1 MPHSR
6 FTPLALAGAIA
17 ATLVASAPAYAWDS
31 LTVFGDSLSD
41 GGNVG
46 RFTYDGAQ
54 HPLYDEILAADAG
67 LSLRPS
73 SQGGSN
79 YAQGGAVTVPALNP
93 AFNTQDQLA
102 RWLQRNNGRAE
113 RNGLYIY
120 WAGAN
125 DIAAAVLANPLTAP
139 QTVAASASAA
149 AAQVRTLLDA
159 GAGTVIVPNVPQLGT
174 TPLMIETVLQLTGS
188 LGDSALQA
196 AFQSLNATPVLSQ
209 AAREQAIQTAF
220 SRAAGEV
227 SAIPAVRDA
236 LAQQLFALWQVLSE
250 QVTALSDGFNQQE
263 EAGLAALKGN
273 IVRADIAGLLS
284 EVIADPARYGLS
296 NTIGMACPPGTSAAQ
311 CTSATPGF
319 SEAQRFLF
327 ADRLHPSPAV
337 HAMIADYIRSILDA
351 PALVSSL
358 TAAPA
363 GAARDMQNTLEGHLQ
378 QQRQQAQSAGEFS
391 LFGGY
396 AGQHADYR
404 RSDMLTGDA
413 TQASLTLGMG
423 YQLTDSW
430 QAGLVLSRSD
440 QRQHPDDRYSFKM
453 RGNLVALYSQLTLS
467 EQGWINADVHYGDL
481 SYDAIERRIP
491 IGPATRTEQGSSSG
505 KLLGFRV
512 QSGWDFPLTAHL
524 STGPVVRYALDYA
537 RAGGYRENGESSTAM
552 RFSDQT
558 RHTQTG
564 AAGWRIDTARWPVNP
579 WAEISY
585 NRQFGDAESSV
596 RGGLKSTRTAFT
608 RTVSNGDDSWL
619 EAAAGASVPLTDAVS
634 AFTGVSAIGGNS
646 DRRQITWNIGI
657 NATF

>member
-1 MPHSR
+1 MPHSC
-6 FTPLALAGAIA
+6 FTPLALAGVIA

-54 HPLYDEILAADAG
+54 HPLYDEILAADSG

-73 SQGGSN
+73 SQGGNN

-174 TPLMIETVLQLTGS
+174 TPLMMETVLQLTGP
-188 LGDSALQA
+188 LADSALQA

-284 EVIADPARYGLS
+284 
-296 NTIGMACPPGTSAAQ
+296 PPGTSAAQ

-378 QQRQQAQSAGEFS
+378 QQRQQAQSTGEFS

-404 RSDMLTGDA
+404 RSDLLTGDA

-440 QRQHPDDRYSFKM
+440 QRQHPDDRYSYKL
-453 RGNLVALYSQLTLS
+453 RGNLVALYSQLTLF

-481 SYDAIERRIP
+481 SYDAIERRVQ
-491 IGPATRTEQGSSSG
+491 IGPATRTEQGNSSG

-537 RAGGYRENGESSTAM
+537 RAGGYRENGEAVPQCVFPIRPGIPRLAQPAGVST
-552 RFSDQT
+552 
-558 RHTQTG
+558 
-564 AAGWRIDTARWPVNP
+564 P
-579 WAEISY
+579 
-585 NRQFGDAESSV
+585 
-596 RGGLKSTRTAFT
+596 RGGPSIPGRKSAT
-608 RTVSNGDDSWL
+608 TVSL
-619 EAAAGASVPLTDAVS
+619 VTLRAAFAV
-634 AFTGVSAIGGNS
+634 
-646 DRRQITWNIGI
+646 D
-657 NATF
+657 

>member
-1 MPHSR
+1 MRHSR
-6 FTPLALAGAIA
+6 FTPSALAGAIA
-17 ATLVASAPAYAWDS
+17 LTAVAAAPAYAWDS

-41 GGNVG
+41 SGNVG
-46 RFTYDGAQ
+46 RFTYDGAR
-54 HPLYDEILAADAG
+54 HPLYDDILAADLG
-67 LSLRPS
+67 QSLRPS

-79 YAQGGAVTVPALNP
+79 YAEGGAVTVPALNP
-93 AFNTQDQLA
+93 ALNTQDQLA
-102 RWLQRNNGRAE
+102 RWLQLNNGRAQS
-113 RNGLYIY
+113 NGLYIH

-139 QTVAASASAA
+139 QTVAVSASAA
-149 AAQVRTLLDA
+149 TAQVRTLLDA
-159 GAGTVIVPNVPQLGT
+159 GAGAVIVPNVPQLGT
-174 TPLMIETVLQLTGS
+174 TPLMVETVIQLIS
-188 LGDSALQA
+188 PLGDSALQA
-196 AFQSLNATPVLSQ
+196 AFQSLNATPVLST

-220 SRAAGEV
+220 SQAAGEV
-227 SAIPAVRDA
+227 SAIPAVREA

-263 EAGLAALKGN
+263 EAGLAALRGN

-284 EVIADPARYGLS
+284 EVIADPARYGLT
-296 NTIGMACPPGTSAAQ
+296 NTIGMACPPGTSAAE

-337 HAMIADYIRSILDA
+337 HAMIADYIRSILEA

-358 TAAPA
+358 TAAPT
-363 GAARDMQNTLEGHLQ
+363 GLARDMQNTLEGHLQ
-378 QQRQQAQSAGEFS
+378 QQRQQTPDAGEFS
-391 LFGGY
+391 VFGGY

-404 RSDMLTGDA
+404 GGDRLTGDA
-413 TQASLTLGMG
+413 TRASLTLGIG

-430 QAGLVLSRSD
+430 QAGLLLSRSD
-440 QRQHPDDRYSFKM
+440 QRQHPDERYTYKL
-453 RGNLVALYSQLTLS
+453 RGNLVALYSQLTLFD
-467 EQGWINADVHYGDL
+467 QGWINADVHYGDL
-481 SYDAIERRIP
+481 RYDSIERRIH
-491 IGPATRTEQGSSSG
+491 IGPATRTEQGNSSG

-512 QSGWDFPLTAHL
+512 QSGWDFPLTSHL
-524 STGPVVRYALDYA
+524 STGPVVRYALDYT
-537 RAGGYRENGESSTAM
+537 RAGGYRENGDSSTAM

-564 AAGWRIDTARWPVNP
+564 AAGWRIDTSQWPVNP
-579 WAEISY
+579 WAEVTY

-608 RTVSNGDDSWL
+608 RTVSSGDNNWL
-619 EAAAGASVPLTDAVS
+619 EAAAGASVPLTETVS
-634 AFTGVSAIGGNS
+634 AFTGVSAISGNS
-646 DRRQITWNIGI
+646 DRRQITWNIGL